1 MRKVATYVR
10 VSTQEQA
17 KHGYSVA
24 EQSER
29 LEKYCEARG
38 WSLVASYADP
48 GQSGAY
54 MDRAGL
60 QRLIRDVQVGAFD
73 TVLVWKLDRLSR
85 SQKDCMFMVE
95 DVFLKN
101 RIDFISMN
109 ENFDTTTPFGRA
121 MVGVLSVFAQ
131 LDRDQITERMSM
143 GRVGR
148 AKAGYFSGGSR
159 APIGYDYVRSEDP
172 ADPRRILKVNQY
184 EAMQVRMV
192 FDLWLHGLDGRD
204 LSFGDIASYMA
215 GRYRTR
221 YGSWETKS
229 TVSRLLQNRIY
240 VGEVSFSGEWYPGIH
255 EPIVSPETFGAAQEK
270 IRRYSE
276 HFQKTSRNFA
286 GGYLLSGVL
295 RCGICGG
302 RYFVSSRKNTHV
314 TAAKP
319 GMDYYRSYACYSRR
333 KPSQK
338 MVKLPTCRNRII
350 KLQELDE
357 EVLEEIRQLARHP
370 SEIRKLQA
378 AAAPPKSDREKVLLD
393 RIRELDRQASKL
405 IDLYQLGTF
414 DIAAIKERSDA
425 LQKEKES
432 LSEELRSLGSKPG
445 RVSEEEARSALASF
459 SAAVKSGDVARQ
471 RAVVRALI
479 DEIVIFP
486 DDIEIR
492 WSFVGR

>member
-1 MRKVATYVR
+1 MRNVATYVR

-29 LEKYCEARG
+29 LRKYCEARG
-38 WSLVASYADP
+38 WALVASYADP

-60 QRLIRDVQVGAFD
+60 QRLIRDVSVGAFD

-131 LDRDQITERMSM
+131 LDRDQITERMNM

-159 APIGYDYVRSEDP
+159 APIGYDYVRSEENDGKK
-172 ADPRRILKVNQY
+172 ILQVNQY
-184 EAMQVRMV
+184 EAMQVRMI
-192 FDLWLHGLDGRD
+192 FDLWLHGQDGRE
-204 LSFGDIASYMA
+204 LSFGDIGAYMGA
-215 GRYRTR
+215 RYRTR

-229 TVSRLLQNRIY
+229 TISRLLQNRIY

-255 EPIVSPETFGAAQEK
+255 EPIVSRETFDAAQDK

-276 HFQKTSRNFA
+276 HFQNISQNFN
-286 GGYLLSGVL
+286 GGCYLLSGVL

-302 RYFVSSRKNTHV
+302 RYFVSSKKNTHV

-350 KLQELDE
+350 KLRELDE
-357 EVLEEIRQLARHP
+357 EVLEEIRHLARHP

-378 AAAPPKSDREKVLLD
+378 AAAPPKSDREKAL
-393 RIRELDRQASKL
+393 RIRLKDLEKQAAKL

-414 DIAAIKERSDA
+414 DLSAIKERSDA
-425 LQKEKES
+425 IQKEKES
-432 LSEELRSLGSKPG
+432 LTEELRSLGQRPG
-445 RVSEEEARSALASF
+445 RVSEAEARSVLSSF
-459 SAAVKSGDVARQ
+459 DAAVKSGDVLRQ
-471 RAVVRALI
+471 RAIVRALI

-486 DDIEIR
+486 DEIEIR